1 MKKRLL
7 LMFLCLE
14 SFGLVASGGGG
25 GEKSLAIQKIAP
37 KTMFSEDYQ
46 IELKLARNPYRQDG
60 LWLRSAFEPFA
71 NGIDYGVKHFKTS
84 QQVSEQLGVMLHD
97 TGLINLSSFYYDADG
112 SLKTSDLKFQTAEV
126 QKDYDRELL
135 EEGLQDVTNC
145 LTDLQYILSEHSY
158 DAEDSVYSNK
168 NLKIA
173 GMPRIEIALREDE
186 DENPVIQVYKNT
198 LQAISKNLEVLK
210 QRMEADLS
218 VNSQTTV
225 GAAVKKL
232 KGASSVLTGAVG
244 NVWSYFTGNSKT
256 VSSTAINA
264 NDSDE

>member
-1 MKKRLL
+1 
-7 LMFLCLE
+7 MFLCLE

-46 IELKLARNPYRQDG
+46 IELGLARNPYRQEG
-60 LWLRSAFEPFA
+60 LWLRNAFEPFA
-71 NGIDYGVKHFKTS
+71 SGIDYGVKHFKTP
-84 QQVSEQLGVMLHD
+84 QQAAEQLGVMLHD
-97 TGLINLSSFYYDADG
+97 TGLINLSFFYYDADG
-112 SLKTSDLKFQTAEV
+112 NLKTSDSTFQAAEL
-126 QKDYDRELL
+126 QKDYDRQLL

-145 LTDLQYILSEHSY
+145 LTDLGYILSEHSY

-173 GMPRIEIALREDE
+173 GMSRIETALRENEDE
-186 DENPVIQVYKNT
+186 DENPVLQVYKNT
-198 LQAISKNLEVLK
+198 LQALSKNLEVLK

-256 VSSTAINA
+256 VSSTVINA